1 MIHVGT
7 TPVCLKRQEKN
18 SRVHTSTLGLGV
30 LPPTGAT
37 ANLLVR
43 GAHRQRLHL
52 KRSGTL
58 RSAALGQDASLP

>member
-1 MIHVGT
+1 
-7 TPVCLKRQEKN
+7 
-18 SRVHTSTLGLGV
+18 VHTLGLGV
-30 LPPTGAT
+30 LPPIGPT
-37 ANLLVR
+37 ANILVR